1 MSLRDTAISNFFAA
15 VRNET
20 IKSGTTLSQSE
31 LSAILGVSLSP
42 LREALKLLEFQGF
55 VKILPRSGVKIVESD
70 MQRIKDCFQLRR
82 ILETAAI
89 KRFVEFE
96 QTRTLQP
103 ILQAHETLLG
113 KIERQ
118 EPEGEILTEL
128 APLDKDMHS
137 RFIDALK
144 NEIIRQVYDTNQDH
158 ILLFRLDSIALTY
171 HGLKSTCVEHIAILE
186 SALRGDV
193 DGAVRALDDH
203 LLQTMHRAMAL

>member
-1 MSLRDTAISNFFAA
+1 MSLRDTAIANFFAA

-96 QTRTLQP
+96 QIKTLRP
-103 ILQAHETLLG
+103 ILQAHETLLR

-118 EPEGEILTEL
+118 EPEDEILAAL

-137 RFIDALK
+137 RFIGALK

-193 DGAVRALDDH
+193 DAAVRALDDH